1 MAQASVEQ
9 SIGYSVANH
18 HMQIFCPAMEECG
31 NDIPDEELVERSLRG
46 EADAFRCLYER
57 YRRPIYVAVCRI
69 VLDPE
74 DARDATQEI
83 FITVYRSLALYDSR
97 RARFFPW
104 IYRVATNRAIDY
116 WRVRRRRAEV
126 PMSETSETFY
136 GDAPVGR
143 DSKRA
148 MERILE
154 HKERATE
161 VRRFLEELPQ
171 PQRRFFILRYYDGL
185 KLREIAEKEGYKL
198 GTVKSSLHKA
208 TRTMRRKL
216 KKSSAFSEQ

>member
-1 MAQASVEQ
+1 M
-9 SIGYSVANH
+9 
-18 HMQIFCPAMEECG
+18 
-31 NDIPDEELVERSLRG
+31 
-46 EADAFRCLYER
+46 YER
-57 YRRPIYVAVCRI
+57 YRRPIYIAVCRI
-69 VLDPE
+69 VRDPE

-83 FITVYRSLALYDSR
+83 FITVYRSLAFYDSR

-126 PMSETSETFY
+126 SISETSETPY
-136 GDAPVGR
+136 RSTPVSR
-143 DSKRA
+143 DSMRP
-148 MERILE
+148 MEQILE
-154 HKERATE
+154 QRERAAE

-185 KLREIAEKEGYKL
+185 KLREIAEQEGYKL

-208 TRTMRRKL
+208 TRTMRKKL
-216 KKSSAFSEQ
+216 KKSRALHTD

>member
-1 MAQASVEQ
+1 MIQASTEQ
-9 SIGYSVANH
+9 SAGYSGANYGTP
-18 HMQIFCPAMEECG
+18 IFCPALKECD
-31 NDIPDEELVERSLRG
+31 NSVPDEELVERSLRG
-46 EADAFRCLYER
+46 EADAFRRLYER
-57 YRRPIYVAVCRI
+57 YRRPIYIAVCRI
-69 VLDPE
+69 VMDPE

-83 FITVYRSLALYDSR
+83 FIAVYRSLALYDSR

-116 WRVRRRRAEV
+116 YRARRRRAEV
-126 PMSETSETFY
+126 PISETSETPY
-136 GDAPVGR
+136 RSAPVSR
-143 DSKRA
+143 DSMRP
-148 MERILE
+148 MEQILE
-154 HKERATE
+154 QRERAAE

-208 TRTMRRKL
+208 TRAMRRKL
-216 KKSSAFSEQ
+216 KKSKAWSS

>member
-1 MAQASVEQ
+1 MMQASIEQ
-9 SIGYSVANH
+9 TAGHSGAYYGIP
-18 HMQIFCPAMEECG
+18 IFCPALKEC
-31 NDIPDEELVERSLRG
+31 DKTVTDEELVERSLRG
-46 EADAFRCLYER
+46 EADAFRRLYER
-57 YRRPIYVAVCRI
+57 YRRPIYIAVCRI
-69 VLDPE
+69 VMDPE

-83 FITVYRSLALYDSR
+83 FIAVYRSLALYDSR

-126 PMSETSETFY
+126 SISETSETPY
-136 GDAPVGR
+136 ISKPVSR
-143 DSKRA
+143 EPMRPI
-148 MERILE
+148 EQILE
-154 HKERATE
+154 QRERAAE

-208 TRTMRRKL
+208 TKSMRRKL
-216 KKSSAFSEQ
+216 KKSRASS

>member
-1 MAQASVEQ
+1 MTQASVGQ
-9 SIGYSVANH
+9 SAGYSGANH
-18 HMQIFCPAMEECG
+18 RMPIFCPAMEECG
-31 NDIPDEELVERSLRG
+31 NAVPDEELVERSLRG
-46 EADAFRCLYER
+46 EADAFRRLYER
-57 YRRPIYVAVCRI
+57 YRRPIYIAVCRI

-83 FITVYRSLALYDSR
+83 FITVYRSLAHYDSR

-104 IYRVATNRAIDY
+104 IYRVATNRAIDF
-116 WRVRRRRAEV
+116 WRVRRRRSEV
-126 PMSETSETFY
+126 PLPDTSETSYRGALVER
-136 GDAPVGR
+136 G
-143 DSKRA
+143 SKRA

-154 HKERATE
+154 HKERAAE

-171 PQRRFFILRYYDGL
+171 PQRRIFVLRYYDGL

-216 KKSSAFSEQ
+216 KKSSLRS

>member
-1 MAQASVEQ
+1 MERASVEQ
-9 SIGYSVANH
+9 STGHSVANRRA
-18 HMQIFCPAMEECG
+18 QIFCPAMEECG
-31 NDIPDEELVERSLRG
+31 NDIPDEELVQRSLRG
-46 EADAFRCLYER
+46 EGDAFRRLYER
-57 YRRPIYVAVCRI
+57 YRRPIYVAVYRI

-74 DARDATQEI
+74 DARDATQEV
-83 FITVYRSLALYDSR
+83 FITVYRSLALFDSR

-116 WRVRRRRAEV
+116 WRIRRRRAEV
-126 PMSETSETFY
+126 PVSDTY
-136 GDAPVGR
+136 HRGAAAGC
-143 DSKRA
+143 DSMRA

-154 HKERATE
+154 HKERAAE

-185 KLREIAEKEGYKL
+185 KLREIAEKEGHKL

-208 TRTMRRKL
+208 TKAMRHKL
-216 KKSSAFSEQ
+216 KNSSAFSGR